1 MRTCE
6 VGRIRLISCIG
17 DSLLLCLMSLIHLP
31 QCQGL
36 PSGLWLVQVQQ
47 VGLICWP
54 ASWVGGAKEE
64 EKKHD
69 IARTTRVKLPGSLLR
84 RHHLPAQPKAWPLPR
99 LMSACMWGHVNDC
112 IYKSVSITWS
122 VVHSQSHGPTWI
134 IQKAKR
140 LGRWYAQAFGEVW
153 SSQKSIS
160 LGLGMATHIFLSWPW
175 SSGWWFSC
183 LNIMPFE
190 RLQGIQAM
198 HVKLSCLSP
207 TADP

>member
-6 VGRIRLISCIG
+6 VGEIRPIYHTG
-17 DSLLLCLMSLIHLP
+17 DSLLLCLTSLIHSPQSQGPLP
-31 QCQGL
+31 
-36 PSGLWLVQVQQ
+36 GLWVVQVQW
-47 VGLICWP
+47 VGLIFWP
-54 ASWVGGAKEE
+54 ASWARHDKEE
-64 EKKHD
+64 QKKHD
-69 IARTTRVKLPGSLLR
+69 IAITTRVELPGSLQR
-84 RHHLPAQPKAWPLPR
+84 SHHLPAQPKARPLPK
-99 LMSACMWGHVNDC
+99 LMSACMWGHAHDC
-112 IYKSVSITWS
+112 VYKSVSITWS
-122 VVHSQSHGPTWI
+122 VVNSQSHGPMWI

-140 LGRWYAQAFGEVW
+140 LGRWYAQVFGEVW

-175 SSGWWFSC
+175 SSGGWFSC
-183 LNIMPFE
+183 LNVMPFE

>member
-6 VGRIRLISCIG
+6 VGEIRAVYHTG
-17 DSLLLCLMSLIHLP
+17 DSLPLCLTPLMHSP

-36 PSGLWLVQVQQ
+36 PPGLWLVQMQWVS
-47 VGLICWP
+47 LICWP
-54 ASWVGGAKEE
+54 VSCMGGDKE
-64 EKKHD
+64 EKKQD
-69 IARTTRVKLPGSLLR
+69 IAITTRVKLPGSLQR
-84 RHHLPAQPKAWPLPR
+84 SHHLPAQPKAQPLPR
-99 LMSACMWGHVNDC
+99 LMNACVWGHAHDC
-112 IYKSVSITWS
+112 IYKSVSITWP
-122 VVHSQSHGPTWI
+122 VVHSQPHGPTWI

-140 LGRWYAQAFGEVW
+140 LGRWYTQAFGEVW

-160 LGLGMATHIFLSWPW
+160 VGLGMATHIFLSWPW
-175 SSGWWFSC
+175 SFGGWFSC
-183 LNIMPFE
+183 LNVMPFE